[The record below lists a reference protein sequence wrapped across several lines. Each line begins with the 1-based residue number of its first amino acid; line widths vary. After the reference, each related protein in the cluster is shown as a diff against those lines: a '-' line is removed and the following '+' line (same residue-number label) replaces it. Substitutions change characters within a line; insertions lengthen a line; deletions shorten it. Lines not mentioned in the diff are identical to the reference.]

1 MPVNPYITTGGYFY
15 PPGRSFLGCVKTI
28 WNFLEW
34 FYDFSWVCLGYKTTP
49 KVLKN
54 QYAFSQYGHRFPVI
68 VTETVHFWILSWC
81 LAEYYEVRTSNFHF
95 LFLTSSYSFSYL
107 LFLLIYMF
115 IYCFYDVIAAIC
127 K

>member
-1 MPVNPYITTGGYFY
+1 MLCTWVTSEVGVLTYHHYRNMFFNPYITTGGVFL

-28 WNFLEW
+28 WNFMKW

-81 LAEYYEVRTSNFHF
+81 LAEYYEIRTKQLS
-95 LFLTSSYSFSYL
+95 LSFSNIKL
-107 LFLLIYMF
+107 LF
-115 IYCFYDVIAAIC
+115 
-127 K
+127 